1 MLAVVHREV
10 WLYAGPWIA
19 VWTISPL
26 VAWWLSQPICRP
38 ALRLSENQHRFL
50 EKLSRKTW
58 RYFEEFVV
66 ADDNW
71 LPPDNIQQ
79 NPSLVVA
86 SRTSPTNIGMALLA
100 DLAAYDFG
108 YVSAGQF
115 LTRTQRT
122 FETLSRMERY
132 RGHFFNWYD
141 TRSLAPLSPRY
152 VSMVDSGNL
161 AANLLVLGS
170 GCAELSEARV
180 MPPRMLGG
188 LCDTLRV
195 LLDVAQ
201 GKEVPLVGSDVLRLI
216 ERQIEE
222 LEQTPSA
229 LGAAHAV
236 LSRLTVVAAELTAAA
251 GTDAELAWWASAL
264 ERSSHDHHTDLLH
277 LAAWQA
283 LPPPPAETWKL
294 DSGGE
299 SEQLNKL
306 REELK
311 RLDNTATLRDV
322 ANLQS
327 TALPLLE
334 VALEQASSES
344 KDWLVKLQACAG
356 HRSGACRYADPS
368 VGGSR
373 HSVPRPGRYGFRL
386 TLQLRATC
394 SPSATTSASGDS
406 MQASMIY
413 WPPRRGCPASSSLR
427 RASSAR
433 STGSHW
439 AVC

>member
-1 MLAVVHREV
+1 M
-10 WLYAGPWIA
+10 WI
-19 VWTISPL
+19 ISPL
-26 VAWWLSQPICRP
+26 VAWWLSQPIGRP

-66 ADDNW
+66 ADENW
-71 LPPDNIQQ
+71 LPPDNIQL

-132 RGHFFNWYD
+132 RGHFLNWYD

-195 LLDVAQ
+195 LLDVAH
-201 GKEVPLVGSDVLRLI
+201 GKEGPLVGSDVLRLI
-216 ERQIEE
+216 ERLIED
-222 LEQTPSA
+222 LEQTPSG
-229 LGAAHAV
+229 L
-236 LSRLTVVAAELTAAA
+236 
-251 GTDAELAWWASAL
+251 
-264 ERSSHDHHTDLLH
+264 
-277 LAAWQA
+277 A
-283 LPPPPAETWKL
+283 LPTP
-294 DSGGE
+294 
-299 SEQLNKL
+299 
-306 REELK
+306 
-311 RLDNTATLRDV
+311 
-322 ANLQS
+322 
-327 TALPLLE
+327 
-334 VALEQASSES
+334 
-344 KDWLVKLQACAG
+344 C
-356 HRSGACRYADPS
+356 Y
-368 VGGSR
+368 
-373 HSVPRPGRYGFRL
+373 
-386 TLQLRATC
+386 
-394 SPSATTSASGDS
+394 
-406 MQASMIY
+406 
-413 WPPRRGCPASSSLR
+413 RG
-427 RASSAR
+427 
-433 STGSHW
+433 
-439 AVC
+439 